1 MLNNIKMNVIET
13 SKNGIV
19 NKETIFHFEQNA
31 TTVKANYSGGRIR
44 AGYLIGQLNDKILNF
59 TYCQQRIT
67 GELDHGESE
76 CILSIEKRSGK
87 VKLEENF
94 KMDTEKS
101 KEVGTNIFIEL

>member
-1 MLNNIKMNVIET
+1 MNVTKT

-19 NKETIFHFEQNA
+19 NNETIFHFEQNEN
-31 TTVKANYSGGRIR
+31 TVKANYSGGQIR
-44 AGYLIGQLNDKILNF
+44 NGYLVGQLNDAVLKF

-76 CILSIEKRSGK
+76 CMLSIEKDSGK

-94 KMDTEKS
+94 KMDTGGSIEI
-101 KEVGTNIFIEL
+101 GTNIFMEI